1 MIIED
6 DLDGSIYSHWS
17 AGGDHRGGSG
27 GGRGIISLYIRHVE
41 FLDES
46 EKN

>member
-1 MIIED
+1 MIFED
-6 DLDGSIYSHWS
+6 DLDGSVDSHWS
-17 AGGDHRGGSG
+17 AGGDHRGGS